1 MDEGDVLLRLL
12 RPYSPTGRE
21 AGAVREF
28 VRLARELGYSAR
40 IDAAGNGLARVGTGR
55 PRVLFLGHIDTVPGR
70 RPVRR
75 SRGRVFGRG
84 AVDAKGPL
92 VAALL
97 AGSGFAGPGTL
108 EVIAAVGE
116 ETDSRG
122 ARHLL
127 ARCGVDA
134 VIAGE
139 PSRWDGVTVGY
150 KGDLRVDVSFRGRRT
165 HYSSPQP
172 TTTDLALGW
181 AGAVRAWVA
190 SHRTDSPF
198 RSLSMKVL
206 RSESLGD
213 GDAESVRLT
222 VDLRLPPG
230 ATTTSAL
237 KELPREPGRPRVTVT
252 IRIEPIEA
260 TRESPV
266 VRALEAGV
274 RAAGGRPTLWRKGGT
289 SDWNLVGPAWGVPG
303 AAYGPGDPHLDH
315 TASESV
321 SERDLRR
328 SVIVLRTALTQLA
341 RTLDSPRDQAPRR
354 PGVRVG

>member
-1 MDEGDVLLRLL
+1 MDEGTALLRLL

-40 IDAAGNGLARVGTGR
+40 VDAAGNGVARAGRGR
-55 PRVLFLGHIDTVPGR
+55 PRTVFLGHIDTVPGR

-75 SRGRVFGRG
+75 VRGRVYGRG

-97 AGSGFAGPGTL
+97 AGQGFAGPGSL
-108 EVIAAVGE
+108 EVVAAVGE

-127 ARCGVDA
+127 ARRGVDA

-150 KGDLRVDVSFRGRRT
+150 KGDLRLDVAFRGRRT
-165 HYSSPQP
+165 HYSSPHP
-172 TTTDLALGW
+172 TTADVALAW
-181 AGAVRAWVA
+181 VSATRAWVGGQQN
-190 SHRTDSPF
+190 DSPF

-206 RSESLGD
+206 RSETHGAGD
-213 GDAESVRLT
+213 QESVQLT

-230 ATTTSAL
+230 STTTSVL
-237 KELPREPGRPRVTVT
+237 RGLPRAPGHPRFTVTV
-252 IRIEPIEA
+252 RVDPIES
-260 TRESPV
+260 RRDSPV

-274 RAAGGRPTLWRKGGT
+274 RAAGGRPTLWRKAGT
-289 SDWNLVGPAWGVPG
+289 SDWNLVAPAWGAPG
-303 AAYGPGDPHLDH
+303 AAYGPGDSHLDH

-321 SERDLRR
+321 SEKDLAR
-328 SVIVLRTALTQLA
+328 SVVVLRTGFARLA
-341 RTLDSPRDQAPRR
+341 ESLGMPGTPRP
-354 PGVRVG
+354 P